1 MTKEE
6 YYNISNTLLSISRT
20 VVELTER
27 CFVAEN
33 AKLKVGDFTVNPDST
48 EILKVTDRHS
58 LMCMGKD
65 EKPDVDVLY
74 TLESIDDGK
83 EYTFTQKE
91 LFKDE

>member
-33 AKLKVGDFTVNPDST
+33 ARLKVGDITVIPDST
-48 EILKVTDRHS
+48 DTAKVIDRIFCKTEDDDEVLHPEIL
-58 LMCMGKD
+58 
-65 EKPDVDVLY
+65 Y
-74 TLESIDDGK
+74 TVERIGDKRLFR
-83 EYTFTQKE
+83 FTQSE
-91 LFKDE
+91 MIDNE